1 MAVNNFV
8 FMENWVGSQVT
19 GVKIAFLPILTQP
32 GTTLWFQKAQIWN
45 SINWML
51 IFNRLE
57 RQKLYYN
64 QLCDFYDWLTKVK
77 TLKIIAFCHF
87 WPKPWKNL
95 VLISFKSLKYFY
107 HHYFLLLNKF
117 LIQNMK
123 KPIDNARFFDFSKN
137 GGIIGPTFYLWDHS
151 HIVYFLLIPYK
162 IFYSSNIN
170 NLCCNS
176 CFNISEKKLARPLKQ
191 ASFF

>member
-8 FMENWVGSQVT
+8 FMENWVGSQVA
-19 GVKIAFLPILTQP
+19 GVKIAFLPILAQP

-45 SINWML
+45 SINWIL

-87 WPKPWKNL
+87 LTQTMKKNWF
-95 VLISFKSLKYFY
+95 LISFKSLKYFY
-107 HHYFLLLNKF
+107 NDYVMLLLNKF

-123 KPIDNARFFDFSKN
+123 KPIDKARFFDFSKN
-137 GGIIGPTFYLWDHS
+137 GNIIGPTFYL
-151 HIVYFLLIPYK
+151 
-162 IFYSSNIN
+162 
-170 NLCCNS
+170 
-176 CFNISEKKLARPLKQ
+176 
-191 ASFF
+191 